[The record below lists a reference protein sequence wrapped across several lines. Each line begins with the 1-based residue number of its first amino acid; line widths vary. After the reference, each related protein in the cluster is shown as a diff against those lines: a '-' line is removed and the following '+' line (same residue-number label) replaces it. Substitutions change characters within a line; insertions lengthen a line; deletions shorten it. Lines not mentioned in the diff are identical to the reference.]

1 MIPLHRRLAWLAQS
15 YPDLPAI
22 SDAAGTLDFA
32 AAVHLAGRMAAALQ
46 KAGLDQGDRFVVLTG
61 NRRES
66 LLAYVAASA
75 TGTVCVQLNTRL
87 AAGELGEIVTDAAP
101 RLALCD
107 AEGAAK
113 LIEAGLRMPLI
124 GLDRAADG
132 VTGFSEWLAAA
143 DGVPSP
149 DRDAAMADPLFQL
162 YTSGTT
168 GRPSGIVLS
177 QGAWAAQTEQFR
189 LTQPYG
195 PGDGVL
201 VVTPLFHIAA
211 TITGFAGL
219 LAGAHIVLPARFDPA
234 QTLDAFIS
242 GEIDGTMMVPAM
254 IDLIVNEAEQRG
266 LTRVKG
272 VRRIC
277 YGASPITEGLLR
289 RALDLF
295 GCDFIQGY
303 GLTETAGVTT
313 ILMPQDHRAALAG
326 RPELL
331 RSAGRPV
338 VGGQLRIAR
347 DDGTEAAVG
356 ELGEI
361 QLRGPHLFSGYFNN
375 PERTAQAWT
384 ADGWFRSGDA
394 GTRDADGYVYI
405 VDRIKDLIIT
415 GGENVFPQ
423 EVERVLAQHPAVAD
437 VAVFGVRDT
446 RWGESVG
453 AALVMKRGQAFDEPE
468 MRAFADARLARFK
481 VPRLYRVLD
490 ALPRNTTGKVLRKTL
505 SESAAQHPQD
515 HTVPGAE
522 RPEPTGEARREHA
535 ERGER
540 G

>member
-22 SDAAGTLDFA
+22 SDAGGTLGFA
-32 AAVHLAGRMAAALQ
+32 AAARLAGRMAAALRNS
-46 KAGLDQGDRFVVLTG
+46 GLERGDRFIVLTG

-66 LLAYVAASA
+66 LLAYIAASA
-75 TGTVCVQLNTRL
+75 SGTVCTQLNTRL
-87 AAGELGEIVTDAAP
+87 AANELAEIAADAAP

-113 LIEAGLRMPLI
+113 LLDAGLRLPLI
-124 GLDRAADG
+124 GLDGAADG
-132 VTGFSEWLAAA
+132 VNGFADWLAAA
-143 DGVPSP
+143 DGVGLP
-149 DRDAAMADPLFQL
+149 DHGAAMADPLFQL

-177 QGAWAAQTEQFR
+177 EGAWAAQTEQFR

-195 PGDGVL
+195 PGEGVL

-219 LAGAHIVLPARFDPA
+219 LAGAHIVLPPRFDPA

-242 GEIDGTMMVPAM
+242 GEIAGTMMVPAM

-266 LTRVKG
+266 LTRVEG

-313 ILMPQDHRAALAG
+313 ILMPQDHRAALEG

-331 RSAGRPV
+331 RSAGRSV

-347 DDGTEAAVG
+347 EDGT
-356 ELGEI
+356 
-361 QLRGPHLFSGYFNN
+361 
-375 PERTAQAWT
+375 
-384 ADGWFRSGDA
+384 ADRA
-394 GTRDADGYVYI
+394 GMD
-405 VDRIKDLIIT
+405 
-415 GGENVFPQ
+415 
-423 EVERVLAQHPAVAD
+423 
-437 VAVFGVRDT
+437 
-446 RWGESVG
+446 
-453 AALVMKRGQAFDEPE
+453 
-468 MRAFADARLARFK
+468 
-481 VPRLYRVLD
+481 
-490 ALPRNTTGKVLRKTL
+490 
-505 SESAAQHPQD
+505 
-515 HTVPGAE
+515 
-522 RPEPTGEARREHA
+522 
-535 ERGER
+535 
-540 G
+540 